1 MKKWKKILISLMT
14 VFVLAM
20 LPAESAILPGT
31 VCVTEAAPRISS
43 SKLTMIKGQSRTLKI
58 IGLKKGQKITW
69 KSSNSK
75 IVAVNKAGKLQAK
88 AKGSA
93 TITGTVSKRKY
104 TCKVTVQAP
113 KLNKNAVTLKVGQ
126 TYQLKL
132 SGTNQK
138 ITWKSSNSKIVTV
151 NKAGKLIAKSAGNA
165 TVTAQVNGIRFVCKV
180 KIQKKAAPAKPT
192 PTKPVPTV
200 APAKPTPTKPAP
212 TSAPAKPTPTKP
224 APTSAP
230 KPGPKLKNYIL
241 SKGKKANDGS
251 VKIELNTHDES
262 KKVDMDLGGLG
273 SSSSSM
279 QVSVDEYRS
288 ITYIPKTNSFKFY
301 FRFSSHDDLKS
312 DITLTFPMNSTAA
325 SLNFYFYMSI
335 LPDDESGTLIATM
348 SSSAPLSA
356 IKNESSN
363 LSFHFQKLTDPYE
376 VLTQKDASEL
386 ANDTLDMAVPY
397 WADLLKGSGITLRS
411 LGFSTTK

>member
-1 MKKWKKILISLMT
+1 MKKWKKILISLIT

-58 IGLKKGQKITW
+58 TGLKKGQKITW

-75 IVAVNKAGKLQAK
+75 IVTVNKAGKLQAK

-113 KLNKNAVTLKVGQ
+113 KLNKTSITLKVGQ

-151 NKAGKLIAKSAGNA
+151 NKAGRLQAKSAGNA
-165 TVTAQVNGIRFVCKV
+165 TVTAQANGIRFVCKV
-180 KIQKKAAPAKPT
+180 KIQKKATPAKPAPTTAPSKPAPTAAPAKPT
-192 PTKPVPTV
+192 PTT
-200 APAKPTPTKPAP
+200 
-212 TSAPAKPTPTKP
+212 
-224 APTSAP
+224 AP
-230 KPGPKLKNYIL
+230 KPGIKLKNHIL
-241 SKGKKANDGS
+241 SKGKKASDGS

-262 KKVDMDLGGLG
+262 KKIDMDLGGLG
-273 SSSSSM
+273 SSSSM

-288 ITYIPKTNSFKFY
+288 ITYIPKNNSFKFY

-356 IKNESSN
+356 IRNESSN

>member
-1 MKKWKKILISLMT
+1 MKKWKKILISLIT
-14 VFVLAM
+14 VFVLTM

-58 IGLKKGQKITW
+58 TGLKKGQKITW

-75 IVAVNKAGKLQAK
+75 IVAVNKASKLQAK

-104 TCKVTVQAP
+104 TCKVTVHAP
-113 KLNKNAVTLKVGQ
+113 KLNKTAVTLKVSQ

-151 NKAGKLIAKSAGNA
+151 NKTGKLFAKSAGNA
-165 TVTAQVNGIRFVCKV
+165 TITAQVNGIRFVCKV
-180 KIQKKAAPAKPT
+180 KIQKKAAPAKPA
-192 PTKPVPTV
+192 PTAAPAKPAPT
-200 APAKPTPTKPAP
+200 ATPAKPTPTA
-212 TSAPAKPTPTKP
+212 
-224 APTSAP
+224 AP
-230 KPGPKLKNYIL
+230 KPGIKLKNHIL
-241 SKGKKANDGS
+241 SKGKKASDGS

-262 KKVDMDLGGLG
+262 KKIDMDLGGLG

-288 ITYIPKTNSFKFY
+288 ITYIPKNNSFKFY

-356 IKNESSN
+356 IRNESSN

-376 VLTQKDASEL
+376 ILTQKDASEL

-397 WADLLKGSGITLRS
+397 WADLLKGSGIPLRS

>member
-20 LPAESAILPGT
+20 LPAESTILPGT

-43 SKLTMIKGQSRTLKI
+43 SKLTLIKGQSRTLKI
-58 IGLKKGQKITW
+58 TGLKKGQKITW

-93 TITGTVSKRKY
+93 TITGTVSKRRY

-113 KLNKNAVTLKVGQ
+113 KLNKTAVTLKVGQ

-180 KIQKKAAPAKPT
+180 KIQKKAAPAKPA
-192 PTKPVPTV
+192 PTAAPAKPAPT
-200 APAKPTPTKPAP
+200 ATPAKPTPT
-212 TSAPAKPTPTKP
+212 T
-224 APTSAP
+224 AP
-230 KPGPKLKNYIL
+230 KPGIKLKNHIL
-241 SKGKKANDGS
+241 SKGKKASDGS

-301 FRFSSHDDLKS
+301 FRFSSHDNLKS

-335 LPDDESGTLIATM
+335 LPDDESGTLIAAM

-356 IKNESSN
+356 IRNESSN

-376 VLTQKDASEL
+376 VLTQKDASEI
-386 ANDTLDMAVPY
+386 ANDTLDMAIPY
-397 WADLLKGSGITLRS
+397 WADLLNGSGITLRS

>member
-1 MKKWKKILISLMT
+1 MT

-20 LPAESAILPGT
+20 LPAESAIPAGT
-31 VCVTEAAPRISS
+31 VCVAEAAPRISS
-43 SKLTMIKGQSRTLKI
+43 SKLTMIKGQSKALKI
-58 IGLKKGQKITW
+58 NGLKKGQKITW

-75 IVAVNKAGKLQAK
+75 IITVNKAGKLQAK

-104 TCKVTVQAP
+104 TCKVTVQTP
-113 KLNKNAVTLKVGQ
+113 KLNKTSVTLKAGQ

-138 ITWKSSNSKIVTV
+138 ITWKSSSPKLVTV
-151 NKAGKLIAKSAGNA
+151 SASGKLSAKAAGNA

-180 KIQKKAAPAKPT
+180 KVQKKAAPAKPT
-192 PTKPVPTV
+192 PTD
-200 APAKPTPTKPAP
+200 APSKPAP

-230 KPGPKLKNYIL
+230 KPGLKLKNYIL

-262 KKVDMDLGGLG
+262 KKIDMDLGGLG
-273 SSSSSM
+273 SSSSM

-356 IKNESSN
+356 IRNESSN

-376 VLTQKDASEL
+376 ILTQKDASEI
-386 ANDTLDMAVPY
+386 ANDTLDMAIPY
-397 WADLLKGSGITLRS
+397 WTDLLDGSGITLRS

>member
-1 MKKWKKILISLMT
+1 MKKWRKILISLMT
-14 VFVLAM
+14 VFVLSI
-20 LPAESAILPGT
+20 LPAESTILPGT

-43 SKLTMIKGQSRTLKI
+43 SKLTIIKGQSRTLKI
-58 IGLKKGQKITW
+58 TGLKKGQKITW

-113 KLNKNAVTLKVGQ
+113 KLNKTSVTLKTGQ
-126 TYQLKL
+126 TDQLKL

-151 NKAGKLIAKSAGNA
+151 NKTGKLFAKSAGNA
-165 TVTAQVNGIRFVCKV
+165 TITAQVNGIRFVCKV
-180 KIQKKAAPAKPT
+180 KIQKKAAPAKPA
-192 PTKPVPTV
+192 PTA
-200 APAKPTPTKPAP
+200 APAKPTPTA
-212 TSAPAKPTPTKP
+212 
-224 APTSAP
+224 AP
-230 KPGPKLKNYIL
+230 KPGIKLKNHIL
-241 SKGKKANDGS
+241 SKGKKASDGS

-262 KKVDMDLGGLG
+262 KKIDMDLGGLG
-273 SSSSSM
+273 SSSSM

-301 FRFSSHDDLKS
+301 FRFSSHDNLKS
-312 DITLTFPMNSTAA
+312 DIALTFPMNSTAA

-356 IKNESSN
+356 IRN
-363 LSFHFQKLTDPYE
+363 
-376 VLTQKDASEL
+376 
-386 ANDTLDMAVPY
+386 
-397 WADLLKGSGITLRS
+397 
-411 LGFSTTK
+411 

>member
-14 VFVLAM
+14 VFVLAL
-20 LPAESAILPGT
+20 LPAESTILPGT
-31 VCVTEAAPRISS
+31 VCVTEAAPRINS

-58 IGLKKGQKITW
+58 TGLKKGQKITW

-75 IVAVNKAGKLQAK
+75 IVTVNKAGRLQAK

-93 TITGTVSKRKY
+93 TITGTVSKKKY

-113 KLNKNAVTLKVGQ
+113 KLNKTSITLKVGQ

-138 ITWKSSNSKIVTV
+138 ITWKSSNSKIVAV
-151 NKAGKLIAKSAGNA
+151 NKAGRLQAKSAGNA

-192 PTKPVPTV
+192 PTT
-200 APAKPTPTKPAP
+200 APAKPTPT
-212 TSAPAKPTPTKP
+212 TAPAKPTPT
-224 APTSAP
+224 TAP
-230 KPGPKLKNYIL
+230 KPGIKLKNHIL
-241 SKGKKANDGS
+241 SKGKKASDGS

-262 KKVDMDLGGLG
+262 KKIDMDLGGLG
-273 SSSSSM
+273 SSSSM

-335 LPDDESGTLIATM
+335 LPDDESGTLIATI

-356 IKNESSN
+356 IRNESSN

-376 VLTQKDASEL
+376 ILTQKDASEL
-386 ANDTLDMAVPY
+386 ANDTLDMAIPY

>member
-1 MKKWKKILISLMT
+1 MKKWRKILISLMT
-14 VFVLAM
+14 VFVLSI
-20 LPAESAILPGT
+20 LPAESTILPGT

-43 SKLTMIKGQSRTLKI
+43 SKLTIIKGQSRTLKI
-58 IGLKKGQKITW
+58 TGLKKGQKITW

-113 KLNKNAVTLKVGQ
+113 KLNKTSVTLKTGQ

-151 NKAGKLIAKSAGNA
+151 NKAGKLFAKSAGNA
-165 TVTAQVNGIRFVCKV
+165 TITAQVNGIRFVCKV
-180 KIQKKAAPAKPT
+180 KIQKKAAPAKPA
-192 PTKPVPTV
+192 PTA
-200 APAKPTPTKPAP
+200 APAKPTPTA
-212 TSAPAKPTPTKP
+212 APAKPTPTV
-224 APTSAP
+224 AP
-230 KPGPKLKNYIL
+230 KPGIKLKSHIL
-241 SKGKKANDGS
+241 SKGKKASDGS

-262 KKVDMDLGGLG
+262 KKIDMDLGGLG

-288 ITYIPKTNSFKFY
+288 ITYIPKNNSFKFY

-356 IKNESSN
+356 IRNESSN

-376 VLTQKDASEL
+376 ILTQKDASEL

-397 WADLLKGSGITLRS
+397 WTDLLKGSGITLRANYA
-411 LGFSTTK
+411 

>member
-1 MKKWKKILISLMT
+1 MKKWKKILISLIT

-43 SKLTMIKGQSRTLKI
+43 SKLTMIKGQSITLKI
-58 IGLKKGQKITW
+58 TGLKKGQKITW

-113 KLNKNAVTLKVGQ
+113 KLNKTAVTLKVGQ

-180 KIQKKAAPAKPT
+180 KIQKKAAPAKPA
-192 PTKPVPTV
+192 PTAAPAKPAPTA
-200 APAKPTPTKPAP
+200 APAKPTPT
-212 TSAPAKPTPTKP
+212 T
-224 APTSAP
+224 AP
-230 KPGPKLKNYIL
+230 KPGIKLKNHIL
-241 SKGKKANDGS
+241 SKGKKDSDGR

-262 KKVDMDLGGLG
+262 KKIDMDLGGLG

-376 VLTQKDASEL
+376 VLTQKDASEI
-386 ANDTLDMAVPY
+386 ANDTLDMAIPY
-397 WADLLKGSGITLRS
+397 WTDLLKGSGITLRS

>member
-1 MKKWKKILISLMT
+1 MT
-14 VFVLAM
+14 VFVLSI

-58 IGLKKGQKITW
+58 TGLKKGQKITW

-113 KLNKNAVTLKVGQ
+113 KLNKTSVTLKTGQ

-151 NKAGKLIAKSAGNA
+151 NKTGKLFAKSAGNA
-165 TVTAQVNGIRFVCKV
+165 TITAQVNGIRFVCKV
-180 KIQKKAAPAKPT
+180 KIQKKAAPAKPA
-192 PTKPVPTV
+192 PTA
-200 APAKPTPTKPAP
+200 APAKPTPTA
-212 TSAPAKPTPTKP
+212 APAKPTPT
-224 APTSAP
+224 AAP
-230 KPGPKLKNYIL
+230 KPGIKLKNHIL
-241 SKGKKANDGS
+241 SKGKKASDGS

-262 KKVDMDLGGLG
+262 KKIDMDLGGLG

-288 ITYIPKTNSFKFY
+288 ITYIPKNNSFKFY

-356 IKNESSN
+356 IRNESSN

-376 VLTQKDASEL
+376 ILTQKDASEL

-397 WADLLKGSGITLRS
+397 WTDLLKGSGITLRS

>member
-20 LPAESAILPGT
+20 LPAESAIPAGT
-31 VCVTEAAPRISS
+31 ICVAEASPRISS

-58 IGLKKGQKITW
+58 TGLKKGQKITW

-113 KLNKNAVTLKVGQ
+113 KLNKTAVTLKVGQ

-151 NKAGKLIAKSAGNA
+151 NKAGKLSARSAGNA

-192 PTKPVPTV
+192 PTKPAPTA

-212 TSAPAKPTPTKP
+212 TS
-224 APTSAP
+224 SP
-230 KPGPKLKNYIL
+230 KPGPKLKNHIL

-262 KKVDMDLGGLG
+262 KKIDMDLGGLG
-273 SSSSSM
+273 SSSSM

-288 ITYIPKTNSFKFY
+288 ITYIPKNNSFKFY
-301 FRFSSHDDLKS
+301 FRFSSHDNLKS

-356 IKNESSN
+356 IRNESSN

-397 WADLLKGSGITLRS
+397 WTDLLKGSGITLRS

>member
-1 MKKWKKILISLMT
+1 MKKWKKILISLIT

-58 IGLKKGQKITW
+58 TGLKKGQKITW

-113 KLNKNAVTLKVGQ
+113 KLNKTAVTLKVGQ

-180 KIQKKAAPAKPT
+180 KIQKKAAPAKPA
-192 PTKPVPTV
+192 PTAAPAKPAPTA
-200 APAKPTPTKPAP
+200 APAKPTPT
-212 TSAPAKPTPTKP
+212 T
-224 APTSAP
+224 AP
-230 KPGPKLKNYIL
+230 KPGIKLKNHIL
-241 SKGKKANDGS
+241 SKGKKDSDGR

-262 KKVDMDLGGLG
+262 KKIDMDLGGLG

-301 FRFSSHDDLKS
+301 FRFSSHDNLKS

-376 VLTQKDASEL
+376 VLTQKDASEI
-386 ANDTLDMAVPY
+386 ANDTLDMAIPY

>member
-1 MKKWKKILISLMT
+1 MKKCKKILISLMT
-14 VFVLAM
+14 VFVLAL
-20 LPAESAILPGT
+20 LPAESTILPGT
-31 VCVTEAAPRISS
+31 VCVTEAAPRINS

-58 IGLKKGQKITW
+58 TGLKKGQKITW

-75 IVAVNKAGKLQAK
+75 IVTVNKAGRLQAK

-93 TITGTVSKRKY
+93 TITGTVSKKKY

-113 KLNKNAVTLKVGQ
+113 KLNKTSITLKVGQ

-138 ITWKSSNSKIVTV
+138 ITWKSSNSKIVAV
-151 NKAGKLIAKSAGNA
+151 NKAGRLQAKSAGNA

-192 PTKPVPTV
+192 PTT
-200 APAKPTPTKPAP
+200 APAKPTPT
-212 TSAPAKPTPTKP
+212 TAPAKPTPT
-224 APTSAP
+224 TAP
-230 KPGPKLKNYIL
+230 KPGIKLKNHIL
-241 SKGKKANDGS
+241 SKGKKASDGS

-262 KKVDMDLGGLG
+262 KKIDMDLGGLG

-288 ITYIPKTNSFKFY
+288 ITYIPKNNSFKFY

-335 LPDDESGTLIATM
+335 LPDDESGTLIATI

-356 IKNESSN
+356 IRNESSN

-376 VLTQKDASEL
+376 ILTQKDASEL
-386 ANDTLDMAVPY
+386 ANDTLDMAIPY

>member
-1 MKKWKKILISLMT
+1 MKKWKKILISLIT
-14 VFVLAM
+14 VFVLAI

-58 IGLKKGQKITW
+58 TGLKKGQKISW

-113 KLNKNAVTLKVGQ
+113 KLNKTAVTLKVSQ

-151 NKAGKLIAKSAGNA
+151 NKTGKLFAKSAGNA

-180 KIQKKAAPAKPT
+180 KIQKKAAPAKPA
-192 PTKPVPTV
+192 PTAAPAKPAPTA
-200 APAKPTPTKPAP
+200 APAKPTPT
-212 TSAPAKPTPTKP
+212 T
-224 APTSAP
+224 AP
-230 KPGPKLKNYIL
+230 KPGIKLKNHIL
-241 SKGKKANDGS
+241 SKGKKASDGS

-262 KKVDMDLGGLG
+262 KKIDMDLGGLG
-273 SSSSSM
+273 SSSSM

-288 ITYIPKTNSFKFY
+288 ITYIPKNNSFKFY

-356 IKNESSN
+356 IRNESSN

-376 VLTQKDASEL
+376 VLTQKDASDL

-397 WADLLKGSGITLRS
+397 WADLLKGSSITLRS

>member
-1 MKKWKKILISLMT
+1 MKKWKKILISLIT

-58 IGLKKGQKITW
+58 TGLKKGQKI
-69 KSSNSK
+69 S
-75 IVAVNKAGKLQAK
+75 
-88 AKGSA
+88 
-93 TITGTVSKRKY
+93 
-104 TCKVTVQAP
+104 
-113 KLNKNAVTLKVGQ
+113 
-126 TYQLKL
+126 
-132 SGTNQK
+132 
-138 ITWKSSNSKIVTV
+138 WKSSNSKIVTV
-151 NKAGKLIAKSAGNA
+151 NKAGKLFAKSAGNA
-165 TVTAQVNGIRFVCKV
+165 TITAQVNGIRFVCKV
-180 KIQKKAAPAKPT
+180 KIQKKAVPAKPT
-192 PTKPVPTV
+192 PT
-200 APAKPTPTKPAP
+200 A
-212 TSAPAKPTPTKP
+212 
-224 APTSAP
+224 AP
-230 KPGPKLKNYIL
+230 KPGIKLKNHIL
-241 SKGKKANDGS
+241 SKGKKASDGS

-262 KKVDMDLGGLG
+262 KKIDMDLGGLG
-273 SSSSSM
+273 SSSSM

-288 ITYIPKTNSFKFY
+288 ITYIPKNNSFKFY

-356 IKNESSN
+356 IRNESSN

>member
-1 MKKWKKILISLMT
+1 MKKWKKILISLIT

-58 IGLKKGQKITW
+58 TGLKKGQKITW

-113 KLNKNAVTLKVGQ
+113 KLNKTSVTLKTGQ

-151 NKAGKLIAKSAGNA
+151 NKTGKLFAKSAGNA
-165 TVTAQVNGIRFVCKV
+165 TITAQVNGIRFVCKV
-180 KIQKKAAPAKPT
+180 KIQKKAAPAKPA
-192 PTKPVPTV
+192 PTAAPAKPAPTA
-200 APAKPTPTKPAP
+200 APAKPTPT
-212 TSAPAKPTPTKP
+212 
-224 APTSAP
+224 
-230 KPGPKLKNYIL
+230 
-241 SKGKKANDGS
+241 
-251 VKIELNTHDES
+251 VEIELNTHDES
-262 KKVDMDLGGLG
+262 KKIDMDLGGLG

-288 ITYIPKTNSFKFY
+288 ITYIPKNNSFKFY

-312 DITLTFPMNSTAA
+312 DITLTFPMNSTAT
-325 SLNFYFYMSI
+325 SLNFYFYISI

-356 IKNESSN
+356 IRNESSN

-376 VLTQKDASEL
+376 ILTQKDASEL

-397 WADLLKGSGITLRS
+397 WTDLLKGSGITLRS